1 MWGINGA
8 SGVLATTQSEANGF
22 ASEER
27 DPRMGSR
34 DDVIE
39 SVGFA
44 D

>member
-8 SGVLATTQSEANGF
+8 SGVLATQSEANGF
-22 ASEER
+22 VSEER
-27 DPRMGSR
+27 DPRMGKR
-34 DDVIE
+34 DDVSE